1 MIVLLIILE
10 YEYEEYNKS
19 FLTLRKQLF
28 YLFIIEIIIISWMNE
43 WNLIKNL
50 WVINYYY
57 NSKLW
62 IRILIYEN
70 FNK

>member
-28 YLFIIEIIIISWMNE
+28 YLFIIEIIIISWMNG

>member
-28 YLFIIEIIIISWMNE
+28 YLFIIEIIIIS
-43 WNLIKNL
+43 
-50 WVINYYY
+50 
-57 NSKLW
+57 
-62 IRILIYEN
+62 
-70 FNK
+70 